1 MQGLLLLYCAL
12 ELDRARIIHPV
23 HTSYLVV
30 TDAVNVDSLVFVKVG
45 ASHVPIERNQVR
57 ALVIHRLHH
66 IKFIRH

>member
-30 TDAVNVDSLVFVKVG
+30 TDAVNVDSLVFVEVG
-45 ASHVPIERNQVR
+45 ASHVPIE
-57 ALVIHRLHH
+57 
-66 IKFIRH
+66 